1 MEALEQ
7 YLKYDQIN
15 QERKQ
20 NDVNNV
26 LWVSLSFT

>member
-7 YLKYDQIN
+7 YFKYDQIN